1 MGLSPAQMVVVLG
14 CYVLGVICYTAVD
27 SWDIRVHVPP
37 LALANQLDLQLYLSR
52 LLSLNFKWGQE

>member
-1 MGLSPAQMVVVLG
+1 MELSPAQMVVVLG

-37 LALANQLDLQLYLSR
+37 LALANQQFDLQLYLSK
-52 LLSLNFKWGQE
+52 LLSP